1 MAGVRQVDIDRIAA
15 RFEPRLREAFLA
27 AVAAAAGAVSIGA
40 IADAVRQGAQ
50 EVFRVLRA
58 AKVPEAAFN
67 AVADVMVG
75 AAQAAAGPTAASLSW
90 RFDLPDP
97 VAREW
102 VFRTVN
108 EQGWLRFGVDTSR
121 TASQFTDWQSSAE
134 RIIRQAFMEG
144 GHPYDTARLLRD
156 GLSLNPQQL
165 EAMGRYYA
173 GLRQQGISGDALW
186 RAVDRRAQQMIRR
199 RAETIARTETLRAAR
214 QGRLETWRAAADEG
228 VLEADRTFRE
238 WVAGGPNA
246 CEDCMRLNGR
256 VIPFDADWSVE
267 GVPSPEEGLHPNCTC
282 SEVLTFDVA
291 PNDPRLLA
299 KAWVVKPL
307 GEFADWDACV
317 RTMTGRLGSKDA
329 AERYCGKLQS
339 LVEG

>member
-1 MAGVRQVDIDRIAA
+1 MAAVSKAPRRVDIDRIAA

-58 AKVPEAAFN
+58 AKVSEAAFN
-67 AVADVMVG
+67 AVADVMVA

-97 VAREW
+97 VARDW

-121 TASQFTDWQSSAE
+121 SASQFTDWQSSAE

-165 EAMGRYYA
+165 ESMGRYYA
-173 GLRQQGISGDALW
+173 GLRDAGVSGDALW
-186 RAVDRRAQQMIRR
+186 RAVDRRAQQMIRQ

-214 QGRLETWRAAADEG
+214 QGQMETWKAAADEG
-228 VLEADRTFRE
+228 IIERERTFRE
-238 WVAGGPNA
+238 WVASSDA
-246 CEDCMRLNGR
+246 CDICQELHGET
-256 VIPFDADWSVE
+256 VPFDQPFSNGSMEADAHV
-267 GVPSPEEGLHPNCTC
+267 CCRC
-282 SEVLTFDVA
+282 SAVLTFVGD
-291 PNDPRLLA
+291 
-299 KAWVVKPL
+299 
-307 GEFADWDACV
+307 
-317 RTMTGRLGSKDA
+317 
-329 AERYCGKLQS
+329 
-339 LVEG
+339 